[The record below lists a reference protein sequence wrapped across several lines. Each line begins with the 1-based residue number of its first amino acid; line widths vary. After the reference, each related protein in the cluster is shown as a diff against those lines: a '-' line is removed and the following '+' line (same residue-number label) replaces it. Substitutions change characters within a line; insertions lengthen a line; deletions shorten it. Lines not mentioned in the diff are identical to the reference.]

1 MKILLSYEESNN
13 PYSSLSCSGTPY
25 LLKIKKTSLFGL
37 INETYNTT
45 YVIPY
50 SHDVKKYIEHW
61 NEMIKNKSK
70 F

>member
-1 MKILLSYEESNN
+1 MKILLSYELSQP
-13 PYSSLSCSGTPY
+13 PYSSLNCTGTTY

-37 INETYNTT
+37 INETYDTT

-50 SHDVKKYIEHW
+50 SHDAKNYTEHW
-61 NEMIKNKSK
+61 DEMIKNKSK